1 MAKYTTT
8 IRNLMDNNFDFG
20 LKDYPIFDEEYRELL
35 NNKILMH
42 YYMDEIGF
50 ETAGLFKVYL
60 NNKMNEI
67 MPYYNELYKKQ
78 KDLLLNFDKTTNLT
92 ETFTRDNT
100 TDTNTKSN
108 STSSNTASGTSK
120 NVYQDTPMGT
130 ITEQDIDN
138 YDHASSQEF
147 NKNQNTSSIE
157 DNSNLT
163 GKATSLEN
171 YIRTKTGN
179 NGRLYGIEILKM
191 IKNNYMNIDE
201 MVINELQDLFMGIM

>member
-20 LKDYPIFDEEYRELL
+20 LKDYPIFDEEYRTVL

-108 STSSNTASGTSK
+108 STSSNTANGSSK
-120 NVYQDTPMGT
+120 NVYQDTPMGS
-130 ITEQDIDN
+130 ITQQDIDN
-138 YDHASSQEF
+138 YDHASNQEF
-147 NKNQNTSSIE
+147 NKNQNTSNIV

-201 MVINELQDLFMGIM
+201 MIINELQDLFMGIM

>member
-20 LKDYPIFDEEYRELL
+20 LNDYPIFDNEYRELL

-120 NVYQDTPMGT
+120 NVYQDTPMGS
-130 ITEQDIDN
+130 ITQQDIDN
-138 YDHASSQEF
+138 YDHASNQEF

>member
-20 LKDYPIFDEEYRELL
+20 LKDYPIFDAEYRTIL
-35 NNKILMH
+35 NNKILMN

-120 NVYQDTPMGT
+120 NVYQDTPMGS

>member
-108 STSSNTASGTSK
+108 STSSNTASGSSK
-120 NVYQDTPMGT
+120 NVYQDTPMGN

-138 YDHASSQEF
+138 YDHASNQEF

-179 NGRLYGIEILKM
+179 HGRLYGIEILKM

>member
-8 IRNLMDNNFDFG
+8 IRTLMDNNFDFG
-20 LKDYPIFDEEYRELL
+20 LKDYPIFDENYRTIL

-92 ETFTRDNT
+92 ETFIRDNT

-120 NVYQDTPMGT
+120 NVYQDTPMGS
-130 ITEQDIDN
+130 ITQQNIDN
-138 YDHASSQEF
+138 YDHASNQEF

-201 MVINELQDLFMGIM
+201 MIINELQDLFMGIM

>member
-20 LKDYPIFDEEYRELL
+20 LKDYPIFDEEYRTIL

-108 STSSNTASGTSK
+108 STSSNTASGSSK
-120 NVYQDTPMGT
+120 NVYQDTPMGS
-130 ITEQDIDN
+130 ITEQNIDN
-138 YDHASSQEF
+138 YDHASNQEF

-201 MVINELQDLFMGIM
+201 SIINELQDLFMGIM

>member
-20 LKDYPIFDEEYRELL
+20 LKDYPIFDEEYRTVL

-108 STSSNTASGTSK
+108 STSSNTASGSSK
-120 NVYQDTPMGT
+120 NVYQDTPMGN
-130 ITEQDIDN
+130 ITEQDINN

>member
-108 STSSNTASGTSK
+108 STSSNTASGSSK
-120 NVYQDTPMGT
+120 NVYQDTPMGN
-130 ITEQDIDN
+130 ITEQNIDN
-138 YDHASSQEF
+138 YDHASNQEF
-147 NKNQNTSSIE
+147 NKNQKTSSIE

-201 MVINELQDLFMGIM
+201 SIINELQDLFMGIM

>member
-20 LKDYPIFDEEYRELL
+20 LKDYPIFDEEYRTIL

-120 NVYQDTPMGT
+120 NVYQDTPMGN
-130 ITEQDIDN
+130 IIEQNIDN
-138 YDHASSQEF
+138 YDHASNQEF

-201 MVINELQDLFMGIM
+201 SIINELQDLFMGIM

>member
-120 NVYQDTPMGT
+120 NVYQDTPMGS

-147 NKNQNTSSIE
+147 NKNQNISSIE

-179 NGRLYGIEILKM
+179 NGRLYGIEILKI

>member
-50 ETAGLFKVYL
+50 ETAGLFKVYI

-108 STSSNTASGTSK
+108 STSSNTASGSSK
-120 NVYQDTPMGT
+120 NVYQDTPMGS
-130 ITEQDIDN
+130 ITQQDIDN

>member
-20 LKDYPIFDEEYRELL
+20 LKDYPIFDEEYRTIL

-108 STSSNTASGTSK
+108 STSSNTASGSSK
-120 NVYQDTPMGT
+120 NVYQDTPMGS
-130 ITEQDIDN
+130 ITQQNIDN
-138 YDHASSQEF
+138 YDHASNQEF

>member
-20 LKDYPIFDEEYRELL
+20 LNDYPIFDNDYRTIL

-108 STSSNTASGTSK
+108 STSSNTASGSSK
-120 NVYQDTPMGT
+120 NVYQDTPMGS
-130 ITEQDIDN
+130 ITEQNIDN
-138 YDHASSQEF
+138 YDHASNQEF

>member
-108 STSSNTASGTSK
+108 STSSNTASGSSK
-120 NVYQDTPMGT
+120 NVYQDTPMGS
-130 ITEQDIDN
+130 ITQQDIDN

-147 NKNQNTSSIE
+147 NKNQNTSSIQ

-201 MVINELQDLFMGIM
+201 MVINELQELFMGIM

>member
-20 LKDYPIFDEEYRELL
+20 LKDYPIFDNDYRTIL

-108 STSSNTASGTSK
+108 STSSNTASGSSK
-120 NVYQDTPMGT
+120 NVYQDTPMGS
-130 ITEQDIDN
+130 ITQQDIDN
-138 YDHASSQEF
+138 YDHASNQEF

>member
-20 LKDYPIFDEEYRELL
+20 LKDYPIFDEEYRTIL

-60 NNKMNEI
+60 NNKMKEI

-120 NVYQDTPMGT
+120 NVYQDTPMGS
-130 ITEQDIDN
+130 ITEQNIDN
-138 YDHASSQEF
+138 YDHASNQEF

-201 MVINELQDLFMGIM
+201 SIINELQDLFMGIM

>member
-20 LKDYPIFDEEYRELL
+20 LKDYPIFDEEYRGVL

-108 STSSNTASGTSK
+108 STSSNTASGSSK
-120 NVYQDTPMGT
+120 NVYQDTPMGS

-138 YDHASSQEF
+138 YDHASNQEF

>member
-20 LKDYPIFDEEYRELL
+20 LKDYPIFDEEYRTIL

-50 ETAGLFKVYL
+50 ETAGLFKVYI

-120 NVYQDTPMGT
+120 NVYQDTPMGS

>member
-20 LKDYPIFDEEYRELL
+20 LKDYPIFDEEYRTIL

-120 NVYQDTPMGT
+120 NVYQDTPMGS
-130 ITEQDIDN
+130 ITEQNIDN
-138 YDHASSQEF
+138 YDHASNQEF

-201 MVINELQDLFMGIM
+201 MVINELQELFMGIM

>member
-20 LKDYPIFDEEYRELL
+20 LKDYPIFDEEYRTIL

-108 STSSNTASGTSK
+108 STSSNIASGTSK
-120 NVYQDTPMGT
+120 NVYQDTPMGS
-130 ITEQDIDN
+130 ITEQNIDN
-138 YDHASSQEF
+138 YDHASNQEF

>member
-108 STSSNTASGTSK
+108 STSSNTASGSSK
-120 NVYQDTPMGT
+120 NVYQDTPMGS

-138 YDHASSQEF
+138 YDHASNQEF

>member
-8 IRNLMDNNFDFG
+8 IRTLMDNNFDFG
-20 LKDYPIFDEEYRELL
+20 LKDYPIFDEEYRTIL

-60 NNKMNEI
+60 NSKMNEI
-67 MPYYNELYKKQ
+67 MSYYNELYKKQ
-78 KDLLLNFDKTTNLT
+78 NELLLNFDKTTNMT
-92 ETFTRDNT
+92 ETFKRDNT
-100 TDTNTKSN
+100 TDTNTASN

-120 NVYQDTPMGT
+120 NVYQDTPMSS
-130 ITEQDIDN
+130 ITEQNIDN
-138 YDHASSQEF
+138 YDYASNQEF

-201 MVINELQDLFMGIM
+201 MIINELQDLFMGIM

>member
-120 NVYQDTPMGT
+120 NVYQDTPMGS
-130 ITEQDIDN
+130 ITQQDIDN
-138 YDHASSQEF
+138 YDHASNQEF

-201 MVINELQDLFMGIM
+201 SIINELQDLFMGIM

>member
-8 IRNLMDNNFDFG
+8 IRNLIDNNFDFG
-20 LKDYPIFDEEYRELL
+20 LKDYPIFDEEYRTVL

-108 STSSNTASGTSK
+108 STSSNIASGTSK
-120 NVYQDTPMGT
+120 NVYQDTPMGS
-130 ITEQDIDN
+130 ITEQNIDN
-138 YDHASSQEF
+138 YDHASNQEF

>member
-50 ETAGLFKVYL
+50 ETAGLFKVYI

-108 STSSNTASGTSK
+108 STSSNTASGSSK
-120 NVYQDTPMGT
+120 NVYQDTPMGS

>member
-8 IRNLMDNNFDFG
+8 IRTLIDNNFDFG
-20 LKDYPIFDEEYRELL
+20 LKDYPIFDENYRTIL

-67 MPYYNELYKKQ
+67 MSYYNELYKKQ
-78 KDLLLNFDKTTNLT
+78 NDLLLNFDKTTNMT
-92 ETFTRDNT
+92 ETFKRDNT
-100 TDTNTKSN
+100 TDTNTTSN

-120 NVYQDTPMGT
+120 NVYQDTPMGS
-130 ITEQDIDN
+130 ITEQNIDN
-138 YDHASSQEF
+138 YDYASSQEF
-147 NKNQNTSSIE
+147 NKNQNTSSIN
-157 DNSNLT
+157 DNSSLT
-163 GKATSLEN
+163 GKATNLEN

-201 MVINELQDLFMGIM
+201 MIINELQDLFMGIM

>member
-108 STSSNTASGTSK
+108 STSSNTASGSSK
-120 NVYQDTPMGT
+120 NVYQDTPMGS
-130 ITEQDIDN
+130 ITQQDIDN
-138 YDHASSQEF
+138 YDHASNQEF

>member
-20 LKDYPIFDEEYRELL
+20 LKDYPIFDNEYRELL

-108 STSSNTASGTSK
+108 STSSNTASGSSK
-120 NVYQDTPMGT
+120 NVYQDTPMGS
-130 ITEQDIDN
+130 ITQQDIDN

>member
-20 LKDYPIFDEEYRELL
+20 LKDYPIFDEEYRTIL

-120 NVYQDTPMGT
+120 NVYQDTPMGS

-138 YDHASSQEF
+138 YDHASNQEF

>member
-20 LKDYPIFDEEYRELL
+20 LRDYPIFDEEYRTIL

-120 NVYQDTPMGT
+120 NVYQDTPMGS
-130 ITEQDIDN
+130 ITQQDIDN

>member
-108 STSSNTASGTSK
+108 STSSNTASGSSK
-120 NVYQDTPMGT
+120 NVYQDTPMGS
-130 ITEQDIDN
+130 ITQQDIDN

-147 NKNQNTSSIE
+147 NKNQNTSSIQ

>member
-8 IRNLMDNNFDFG
+8 IRNLIDNKFDFG
-20 LKDYPIFDEEYRELL
+20 LKNYPIFDEDYREVL

-78 KDLLLNFDKTTNLT
+78 KDLLLNLDKTTNMT

-100 TDTNTKSN
+100 TNTNTTSN

-120 NVYQDTPMGT
+120 NVYQDTPMGN
-130 ITEQDIDN
+130 ITEQNIDN
-138 YDHASSQEF
+138 YSYASSQEF

-157 DNSNLT
+157 DNSSLT
-163 GKATSLEN
+163 GKATNLEN

-201 MVINELQDLFMGIM
+201 MIINELQDLFMGIM

>member
-20 LKDYPIFDEEYRELL
+20 LNDYPIFDEEYRTIL

-108 STSSNTASGTSK
+108 STSSNTASGSSK
-120 NVYQDTPMGT
+120 NVYQDTPMGS
-130 ITEQDIDN
+130 ITEQNIDN
-138 YDHASSQEF
+138 YDHASNQEF

>member
-20 LKDYPIFDEEYRELL
+20 LKDYPIFDPEYRTVL

-108 STSSNTASGTSK
+108 STSSNTASGSSK
-120 NVYQDTPMGT
+120 NVYQDTPMGS
-130 ITEQDIDN
+130 ITEQNIDN

-147 NKNQNTSSIE
+147 NKNQNTSNIE

-201 MVINELQDLFMGIM
+201 MIINELQDLFMGIM

>member
-20 LKDYPIFDEEYRELL
+20 LKDYPIFDEEYRTIL

-108 STSSNTASGTSK
+108 STSSNTASGSSK
-120 NVYQDTPMGT
+120 NVYQDTPMGN

-201 MVINELQDLFMGIM
+201 SIINELQDLFMGIM

>member
-108 STSSNTASGTSK
+108 STSSNTASGSSK
-120 NVYQDTPMGT
+120 NVYQDTPMGN

-147 NKNQNTSSIE
+147 NKNQNTSNIE

-201 MVINELQDLFMGIM
+201 SIINELQDLFMGIM

>member
-20 LKDYPIFDEEYRELL
+20 LKDYPIFDEEYRTIL

-78 KDLLLNFDKTTNLT
+78 KDLLLNFDKTTNMT

-100 TDTNTKSN
+100 TNTNTTSN

-120 NVYQDTPMGT
+120 NVYQDTPMGN
-130 ITEQDIDN
+130 ITEQNIDN
-138 YDHASSQEF
+138 YSYASSQEF

-201 MVINELQDLFMGIM
+201 MIINELQDLFMGIM

>member
-8 IRNLMDNNFDFG
+8 IRNLIDNNFDFG
-20 LKDYPIFDEEYRELL
+20 LKNYPIFDEDYREVL

-100 TDTNTKSN
+100 TNTNTTSN

-120 NVYQDTPMGT
+120 NVYQDTPMGS
-130 ITEQDIDN
+130 ITQQDIDN

-157 DNSNLT
+157 DNSSLT
-163 GKATSLEN
+163 GKATNLEN

-201 MVINELQDLFMGIM
+201 MIINELQDLFMGIM

>member
-8 IRNLMDNNFDFG
+8 IRTLMDNNFDFG
-20 LKDYPIFDEEYRELL
+20 LKDYPIFDPEYRELL

-108 STSSNTASGTSK
+108 STSSNSASGTSK
-120 NVYQDTPMGT
+120 NVYQDTPMGS
-130 ITEQDIDN
+130 ITQQDIDN
-138 YDHASSQEF
+138 YDHASNQEF

-201 MVINELQDLFMGIM
+201 MIINELQDLFMGIM

>member
-20 LKDYPIFDEEYRELL
+20 LKDYPIFDNDYRTIL

-100 TDTNTKSN
+100 TNTNTTSN
-108 STSSNTASGTSK
+108 STSSNTASGSSK
-120 NVYQDTPMGT
+120 NVYQDTPMGS
-130 ITEQDIDN
+130 ITQQDIDN
-138 YDHASSQEF
+138 YDHASNQEF
-147 NKNQNTSSIE
+147 NKNQNTSSIQ
-157 DNSNLT
+157 DNSSLT
-163 GKATSLEN
+163 GKATNLEN